1 MADREKIRARNAPF
15 GALGALAAFALLVA
29 IAAVYG
35 QVRFHGF
42 DSFDTPVYLT
52 QNAVVRSGLSAEGLR
67 WAFATF
73 ESGNWHPLTWLSLMS
88 EVEAFGLD
96 PAAHHLTSAALH
108 AASSVL
114 LLVFLM
120 RATGMLWPSLLA
132 AALFALHPMH
142 AEPVAWAAQ
151 RKDVLS
157 TFFLMATLIAYRWYV
172 DRPGSL
178 RMTAAVSLFGL
189 GLLAKPMLVTVPFLL
204 LALDAWPL
212 GRWRRDRAL
221 ALGIEKTPFLLLAV
235 AIALVTLVA
244 QQSAGAVGDL
254 EQYPLGLRFANA
266 VVAVGIHL
274 RKTVWPSDLAIFY
287 PHPGH
292 VPIAQWV
299 VGVVALVGVTIWA
312 WRARLRQPWLW
323 TGWIWFLVALLP
335 VIGIVQVG
343 RQALADRYAYVPHVG
358 LFIGLAFALADL
370 ARQRPRLRRP
380 IAVFAAGSVIAL
392 AVVCHRQVGTWRDS
406 ESIFTHALAVTRENA
421 LAHSHLAAALLER
434 GDLEGALVHYRE
446 VSRIEPRSWRSRYHE
461 AVVLARIDR
470 DDEARAALALGL
482 ELRPDDAPSHA
493 LLGVLEERR
502 GDLERALAHL
512 ERAAVL
518 EPTVPN
524 HAISVASILIDL
536 GRIDEAEA
544 HLEVAFALAPDHPF
558 AWSNRSRL
566 LERSGRHAEA
576 EDALVRALASGHA
589 IPGAEERLAR
599 LRAANRESAGRGED

>member
-1 MADREKIRARNAPF
+1 MADGEKIPERDAPF
-15 GALGALAAFALLVA
+15 GAVGALVLLAL

-35 QVRFHGF
+35 QVRLHGF

-52 QNAVVRSGLSAEGLR
+52 QNTIVRAGLSAEGLR
-67 WAFATF
+67 WAFTTF
-73 ESGNWHPLTWLSLMS
+73 ESGNWHPLTWLSLMG
-88 EVEAFGLD
+88 EIELFGLD
-96 PAAHHLTSAALH
+96 PGAHHLTSAALH
-108 AASSVL
+108 AASSIL

-120 RATGMLWPSLLA
+120 RATGKLWPSLLA
-132 AALFALHPMH
+132 TALFAIHPMH

-157 TFFLMATLIAYRWYV
+157 TFFLMGTLIAYRWYAE
-172 DRPGSL
+172 RPGPL
-178 RMTAAVSLFGL
+178 RMTTAVAAFGL

-204 LALDAWPL
+204 LALDFWPL
-212 GRWRRDRAL
+212 GRWRRDRVF
-221 ALGIEKTPFLLLAV
+221 ALGVEKIPFLLLAF

-254 EQYPLGLRFANA
+254 ERYPLGLRFANA
-266 VVAVGIHL
+266 VVAVGIYLH
-274 RKTVWPSDLAIFY
+274 KTVWPSDLAIFY

-292 VPIAQWV
+292 VPIAQWAACTLAL
-299 VGVVALVGVTIWA
+299 VVATSWA
-312 WRARLRQPWLW
+312 FRARLRQPWLW

-358 LFIGLAFALADL
+358 LFIALSFTLADL
-370 ARQRPRLRRP
+370 ARQRPHLRRP
-380 IAVFAAGSVIAL
+380 IAVVAAGSVIAL

-434 GDLEGALVHYRE
+434 GELEGALAHYRE
-446 VSRIEPRSWRSRYHE
+446 ASRIEPQSWRSRYHQ
-461 AVVLARIDR
+461 AVVLARIGR
-470 DDEARAALALGL
+470 ADEARAALALGL
-482 ELRPDDAPSHA
+482 ELRPDDVPSHA

-518 EPTVPN
+518 EPKVPN

-536 GRIDEAEA
+536 GRLDESEA
-544 HLEVAFALAPDHPF
+544 HLDRAFALAPDHPF

-576 EDALVRALASGHA
+576 EDALVRALASGQA

-599 LRAANRESAGRGED
+599 MRAANAESAGRGED

>member
-1 MADREKIRARNAPF
+1 MADSEKIPARNTP
-15 GALGALAAFALLVA
+15 LGALATLVLLAA

-35 QVRFHGF
+35 QVRLHGF

-52 QNAVVRSGLSAEGLR
+52 QNAVVRSGLSAQGLR
-67 WAFATF
+67 WAFTTF
-73 ESGNWHPLTWLSLMS
+73 ESGNWHPLTWLSLMG
-88 EVEAFGLD
+88 EIEAFGPD

-120 RATGMLWPSLLA
+120 RATGTLWPSLLA

-172 DRPGSL
+172 DRPGPL
-178 RMTAAVSLFGL
+178 RMAAAVALFGL

-204 LALDAWPL
+204 LAIDFWPL

-221 ALGIEKTPFLLLAV
+221 ALGIEKIPFLLLAV
-235 AIALVTLVA
+235 VVALVTLVA

-254 EQYPLGLRFANA
+254 ERYPLGLRFANA
-266 VVAVGIHL
+266 FVAVGIHL
-274 RKTVWPSDLAIFY
+274 RKTAWPSDLAIFY

-292 VPIAQWV
+292 VPIPQWAACAI
-299 VGVVALVGVTIWA
+299 GLVGATGWA
-312 WRARLRQPWLW
+312 WKLRRRQPWLW
-323 TGWIWFLVALLP
+323 TGWVWFLVALLP

-358 LFIGLAFALADL
+358 LFIALSFGLADL
-370 ARQRPRLRRP
+370 VRQRPRLRWP
-380 IAVFAAGSVIAL
+380 VAVLTAGGVIVL

-421 LAHSHLAAALLER
+421 LAHSHLAAALLAR
-434 GDLEGALVHYRE
+434 GDLEGALGHYRA
-446 VSRIEPRSWRSRYHE
+446 VSRIEPQSWRSRHHE
-461 AVVLARIDR
+461 GVVLARLGR

-482 ELRPDDAPSHA
+482 ERRSDDASMHA

-502 GDLERALAHL
+502 GDLERALVHL
-512 ERAAVL
+512 ERAAEL
-518 EPTVPN
+518 EPGSPDY
-524 HAISVASILIDL
+524 AISAASILIDL
-536 GRIDEAEA
+536 GRLDAAEA
-544 HLEVAFALAPDHPF
+544 HLDRAFAVAPDHPF

-566 LERSGRHAEA
+566 LERFGRHSEA
-576 EDALVRALASGHA
+576 EEALVRALASGQA

-599 LRAANRESAGRGED
+599 LRALRAESAGRSED